1 MGLVKNI
8 YNLFMKVYIERL
20 PPACECLCLQVV
32 AEDVDC
38 QLNGAIMY
46 SIISG
51 DQSNHF
57 FIDSVSGVLKVNK
70 QLDHERVS
78 KESHI
83 HGCLTA
89 V

>member
-1 MGLVKNI
+1 MCLVKNI

-20 PPACECLCLQVV
+20 LPACACLCLQVL
-32 AEDVDC
+32 AEDVDS

-57 FIDSVSGVLKVNK
+57 FIDSISGVLKINK
-70 QLDHERVS
+70 QLDRERVS
-78 KESHI
+78 KDSQIGRAH
-83 HGCLTA
+83 